1 MQERRA
7 IINTVNAGKTPAID
21 YTYKKLLEYDLD
33 VYASDKIIKDN
44 ELEIVLSEMERTYHF
59 TYVRNYLDI
68 GFCTG
73 RYPFTM
79 RQFLQNGN
87 YIAGID
93 AEYNC
98 YEYALIQNT
107 KRQAGINFFCSDFI
121 SDDAS
126 AAYHR
131 NYELITCMLGTI
143 SHFCKEKNQLSNSL
157 RKMVNL
163 LSANG
168 VLIISNWSQKG
179 ISSGMLSIYSTAD
192 RNLLQCNTPATTSIV
207 NGLAAMQLNCNIVT
221 TNDGMLDVIFCRKE

>member
-7 IINTVNAGKTPAID
+7 TIDPAPVGNLLSID

-44 ELEIVLSEMERTYHF
+44 ELEIVLSEMQRTNHF
-59 TYVRNYLDI
+59 THVGNYLDI

-73 RYPFTM
+73 RYPFTL
-79 RQFLQNGN
+79 RQFLQTGS

-98 YEYALIQNT
+98 YEYALIHNT

-126 AAYHR
+126 PVYHR
-131 NYELITCMLGTI
+131 SYELITCMLGTI

-157 RKMVNL
+157 LKMATL

-207 NGLAAMQLNCNIVT
+207 NGLAAMQLNYNTIT
-221 TNDGMLDVIFCRKE
+221 TNDGMLDVIFCRK